1 MYSIGASS
9 PTSRFAANLTAGNAL
24 GVKVKSRRRGLLMVT
39 DAIETTPN
47 SSVHQSSF
55 DAIPLTAILILEEQ
69 VPRIVEAAG
78 DIPHDGEG
86 GEIRSRHEKGTKGTK
101 RTNGHRSSE
110 VVKRE

>member
-47 SSVHQSSF
+47 LSVHQSSF

-86 GEIRSRHEKGTKGTK
+86 GERSGHGTRKGPKGPK
-101 RTNGHRSSE
+101 GPMAIGQ
-110 VVKRE
+110 VKL